1 MDPQI
6 ILEIYNCSRIIIKPV
21 VFLRFHPGD
30 SMGAMSSCHRSC
42 FRPKWAERDLP
53 SEFGLFV
60 SLDVEIAKGYGR
72 QVVGKKTSKHI
83 PTGNDMME
91 FYLGPSCYVIILT
104 IPLREHP
111 SRNRLLFFRTF
122 ESTRRMF
129 GVWCPSPFLHF
140 SGWIT
145 NLRFYVDSLHV
156 FQFHWSPVPFPT

>member
-1 MDPQI
+1 M
-6 ILEIYNCSRIIIKPV
+6 
-21 VFLRFHPGD
+21 
-30 SMGAMSSCHRSC
+30 
-42 FRPKWAERDLP
+42 P

-111 SRNRLLFFRTF
+111 SRNRLLFFELSNPPAGCLGF
-122 ESTRRMF
+122 DA
-129 GVWCPSPFLHF
+129 LH
-140 SGWIT
+140 
-145 NLRFYVDSLHV
+145 RFYTFLGEL
-156 FQFHWSPVPFPT
+156 QI